1 MSAGRT
7 ILRYHAKSPELLSF
21 GIDQN
26 VLVFSKEAGTDKDL
40 WGVEVRQRQT
50 TDLDLVVT
58 TAISLSRLMGDVAT
72 STVDTSRRPKS

>member
-50 TDLDLVVT
+50 DFDLVVI
-58 TAISLSRLMGDVAT
+58 TAISLSRSTGDVAT